1 MTVNVFGYS
10 KNLMTR
16 WVENILASSGSM
28 KSSLPIISI
37 LAMAMLLSVLPV
49 SAQSHKDS
57 LSVSATISSTSV
69 AASDST
75 DSGRVAAKGL
85 KPLKSIN
92 EFVSSGKLF
101 WAAVIL
107 ILTYFSIR
115 ILSHLIRFLAEK
127 STKYRITLKGLIPL
141 IRILLWVTAITF
153 IIVGVFSPDFATII
167 AFSASIGVA
176 VGFAAQDII
185 KNIFGGIMIIFDQP
199 FKVGDKIE
207 IGKYYGEVT
216 EIGLRSTRIV
226 TADDSLVSVPNAEI
240 MNQSV
245 SNANT
250 GEANC
255 QVVAEIYLP
264 LDIDTERVRKIA
276 IEGAQVSRYVFLNKP
291 IVALFSQE
299 INEKNSYLKMRLKAY
314 VLDIR
319 YEFAFKS
326 DMTELVIKALM
337 DDGIISKEDY
347 Q

>member
-1 MTVNVFGYS
+1 MKQAIVIFFIVS
-10 KNLMTR
+10 LQL
-16 WVENILASSGSM
+16 LA
-28 KSSLPIISI
+28 PT
-37 LAMAMLLSVLPV
+37 V
-49 SAQSHKDS
+49 SAIGQDHKDS
-57 LSVSATISSTSV
+57 LKFTATVSKDSI
-69 AASDST
+69 AASLSISDST
-75 DSGRVAAKGL
+75 RSNATVLEKT
-85 KPLKSIN
+85 KPLESIN
-92 EFVSSGKLF
+92 EFISSGNIF
-101 WAAVIL
+101 WAVVIL
-107 ILTYFSIR
+107 LMTYFSIK

-141 IRILLWVTAITF
+141 IRILSWVIALTF
-153 IIVGVFSPDFATII
+153 IVVGVFAPSLTTII

-207 IGKYYGEVT
+207 IGSHYGEVT

-226 TADDSLVSVPNAEI
+226 TADDSLVSVPNSEI
-240 MNQSV
+240 MSQPV
-245 SNANT
+245 SNSNT

-264 LDIDTERVRKIA
+264 LDIDTEKVRKIA
-276 IEGAQVSRYVFLNKP
+276 IESAQVSRYVFLNKP
-291 IVALFSQE
+291 IVALFAQE
-299 INEKNSYLKMRLKAY
+299 IKEKNSYLKMRLKAY

-337 DDGIISKEDY
+337 DEGIISREDY

>member
-1 MTVNVFGYS
+1 
-10 KNLMTR
+10 
-16 WVENILASSGSM
+16 M
-28 KSSLPIISI
+28 KQAIIIFFIVSLQ
-37 LAMAMLLSVLPV
+37 LLV
-49 SAQSHKDS
+49 SAVSSIGQNQKDS
-57 LSVSATISSTSV
+57 LKFTATITKDSV
-69 AASDST
+69 AASLSISDST
-75 DSGRVAAKGL
+75 SSGASLLEKA
-85 KPLKSIN
+85 KPLESIN
-92 EFVSSGKLF
+92 KFISSGKIF
-101 WAAVIL
+101 WTVVIL
-107 ILTYFSIR
+107 LMTYFSIK

-141 IRILLWVTAITF
+141 IRILSWVTAITF
-153 IIVGVFSPDFATII
+153 VIVGVFAPDIATII

-207 IGKYYGEVT
+207 IGSHYGEVT

-226 TADDSLVSVPNAEI
+226 TGDDSLVSVPNSEI
-240 MNQSV
+240 MSQPV
-245 SNANT
+245 SNSNT

-264 LDIDTERVRKIA
+264 LDVDTEKVRKIA
-276 IEGAQVSRYVFLNKP
+276 IESAQVSRYVFLNKP
-291 IVALFSQE
+291 IVALFLQE
-299 INEKNSYLKMRLKAY
+299 INEQNSYLKMRLKAY

-337 DDGIISKEDY
+337 DEGIISRKDY